1 MLCSVTGATGVMAVP
16 LLPGDLMQTPE
27 AGASHLSRRRTLA
40 LIDMIQQ
47 QLDDHTVS
55 QLSQQLGAD
64 PDTTRQAVPAALS
77 ALLGGLSQNVQQPGG
92 AQQLENALS
101 NHDGGLLDNLGGLG
115 ALLGG
120 GGAADGGGI
129 LGHIFGGHQPAV
141 ANQVGQRTGLNAG
154 QAARL
159 LMLLAPFV
167 LSYLNRARQQRQ
179 QSQPGNLDA
188 GSAAATS
195 GATGDG
201 PFGGITDILNGERGQ
216 IEQRHPEH
224 SGILGDL
231 LDRNHDGSI
240 MDDIA
245 GMAGGLL
252 GGRR

>member
-1 MLCSVTGATGVMAVP
+1 M
-16 LLPGDLMQTPE
+16 
-27 AGASHLSRRRTLA
+27 A

-47 QLDDHTVS
+47 QLDDKTVA

-64 PDTTRQAVPAALS
+64 PGTTRQAVPAALN
-77 ALLGGLSQNVQQPGG
+77 ALLGGLSQNVQRPGG
-92 AQQLENALS
+92 AQQLENALGD
-101 NHDGGLLDNLGGLG
+101 HDGGILDSLGGLG
-115 ALLGG
+115 GLLGG
-120 GGAADGGGI
+120 GNTDGGGI

-179 QSQPGNLDA
+179 QQAPAGNLGA
-188 GSAAATS
+188 GSAPASAGPMES
-195 GATGDG
+195 SAGSG
-201 PFGGITDILNGERGQ
+201 PFGGITDILSGERAQ
-216 IEQRHPEH
+216 IEQAHPEH

-252 GGRR
+252 RGGR

>member
-1 MLCSVTGATGVMAVP
+1 
-16 LLPGDLMQTPE
+16 
-27 AGASHLSRRRTLA
+27 LA
-40 LIDMIQQ
+40 LIDQIQQ
-47 QLDDHTVS
+47 QLDDNTVS

-64 PDTTRQAVPAALS
+64 PNTTRQAVPAALS
-77 ALLGGLSQNVQQPGG
+77 ALLGGLSRNVQQPGG
-92 AQQLENALS
+92 AQQLENALA
-101 NHDGGLLDNLGGLG
+101 NHGGGGGLLDSLGGLG
-115 ALLGG
+115 GLLGG
-120 GGAADGGGI
+120 GGGTTDGGGI

-167 LSYLNRARQQRQ
+167 LGYLNRARQQRQ
-179 QSQPGNLDA
+179 QQAPAGNLGA
-188 GSAAATS
+188 GSVPATTGPMG
-195 GATGDG
+195 GAMESSAGSG
-201 PFGGITDILNGERGQ
+201 PFGGITDILHGERTR
-216 IEQRHPEH
+216 IEQTHPEH

-252 GGRR
+252 RGGR

>member
-1 MLCSVTGATGVMAVP
+1 MEAPYSRHL
-16 LLPGDLMQTPE
+16 DLK
-27 AGASHLSRRRTLA
+27 RRRTLA
-40 LIDMIQQ
+40 LIDTIQQ
-47 QLDDHTVS
+47 QLDDKTLE

-64 PDTTRQAVPAALS
+64 PGTTRQAVPAALN
-77 ALLGGLSQNVQQPGG
+77 ALLGGLSQNVQRPGG
-92 AQQLENALS
+92 AQQLESALA
-101 NHDGGLLDNLGGLG
+101 NHDGGILDSLGGLG
-115 ALLGG
+115 GLLGG
-120 GGAADGGGI
+120 GGGAGITDGGGI

-179 QSQPGNLDA
+179 QQAPAGDLGAGGVPASTGPMGGAMESSA
-188 GSAAATS
+188 GS
-195 GATGDG
+195 G
-201 PFGGITDILNGERGQ
+201 PFGGITDILHGERAK
-216 IEQRHPEH
+216 IEQAHPEH

-252 GGRR
+252 RGGR